1 MIMLSILF
9 VILFFMVFGKI
20 AAFAFKA
27 TWSIFKVA
35 LYLVFLPIVL
45 AVMVFGGLVYI
56 ALPILAIIGLI
67 SLISGFGSYSRY

>member
-1 MIMLSILF
+1 MLSILF
-9 VILFFMVFGKI
+9 LVLFFMVFGKI
-20 AAFAFKA
+20 AAFAIKA

-45 AVMVFGGLVYI
+45 VVMVFGGLVYI